1 VQNIL
6 EFVPN
11 PWIAHDLID
20 RALGLLR
27 GIFSMED
34 IESNQVF
41 LLDELRKI
49 LSGSGN
55 KVGEVDRLARKV
67 FIDRMK
73 NDEIRFVPKFSFQ
86 RVLTPEYY
94 FEKEA
99 RRHSLNVKKSLFEPV
114 INEDLN
120 ELEDKAVWRMED
132 GKETYWWHRNKAKKD
147 FFLVAWRKNRFY
159 PDFILTLQEN
169 AQKSFDKI
177 FLVETKGGHLLG
189 NTDTE
194 YKREL
199 TKLYQREI
207 QRSWSSNEAF
217 PVDPKETIFK
227 FVEEQNLEN
236 AMNEIF
242 AS

>member
-1 VQNIL
+1 
-6 EFVPN
+6 
-11 PWIAHDLID
+11 
-20 RALGLLR
+20 
-27 GIFSMED
+27 
-34 IESNQVF
+34 
-41 LLDELRKI
+41 
-49 LSGSGN
+49 
-55 KVGEVDRLARKV
+55 
-67 FIDRMK
+67 
-73 NDEIRFVPKFSFQ
+73 
-86 RVLTPEYY
+86 
-94 FEKEA
+94 
-99 RRHSLNVKKSLFEPV
+99 
-114 INEDLN
+114 
-120 ELEDKAVWRMED
+120 MED
-132 GKETYWWHRNKAKKD
+132 GKETYWWYRNKAKKD

-177 FLVETKGGHLLG
+177 FLAETKGGHLLG

-217 PVDPKETIFK
+217 PIEPKETIFK